1 MNPRLPSNATL
12 QQSIRHPAPPNLS
25 PEATYLYHERLGM
38 LCGMAD
44 PTPEQ
49 LQTALLDAREYDLE
63 HD

>member
-1 MNPRLPSNATL
+1 MNPRLPSDATL
-12 QQSIRHPAPPNLS
+12 HQSIRQPAPAGLS

-44 PTPEQ
+44 PTPDQ
-49 LQTALLDAREYDLE
+49 LRTALLDAREYDLE